1 MKQRCS
7 ICRQEVRADC
17 DHNQGRCPHRP
28 AAIDLPSSR
37 KLLYILAAPFIIV
50 VWMIMNP
57 GKVWQQA
64 KKDWNIR

>member
-1 MKQRCS
+1 MNKKCS
-7 ICRQEVRADC
+7 ICRQPVQLNCEW
-17 DHNQGRCPHRP
+17 NQGRCPHRP
-28 AAIDLPSSR
+28 ALIKFTDSR